1 MEEKNV
7 PKSNLCTS
15 NIVAH
20 VIRLLPGQDLYKE
33 IRSYVHSNNIQACFI
48 MTCVGSL
55 KKINIRLASGQTFL
69 TLEQNHE
76 IVSLVG
82 NVSLE
87 REHLHITLSDET
99 GKAIGGHLLDGN
111 LVYTTAEIVLG
122 VLPNLKFTKEIC
134 EKSGWEELVI
144 SKIN

>member
-1 MEEKNV
+1 MEAKNV
-7 PKSNLCTS
+7 EESTPNTS

-20 VIRLLPGQDLYKE
+20 VIRLLPDQDLYKE
-33 IRSYVHSNNIQACFI
+33 IRSYVNSNNIQACFI

-69 TLEQNHE
+69 TLEKNFE
-76 IVSLVG
+76 IISLVG
-82 NVSLE
+82 NVSIE
-87 REHLHITLSDET
+87 REHLHISLSDET

-122 VLPNLKFTKEIC
+122 VLPSLKFTKAIC